1 MLPIIHA
8 ASANQKV
15 ANDIFH
21 MNSHHRDHH
30 AYLTEEQQSETGRL
44 ADSEQ
49 TFKITIIMSLMVH
62 LH

>member
-15 ANDIFH
+15 ANNIFH
-21 MNSHHRDHH
+21 MNSHHIHRDHH
-30 AYLTEEQQSETGRL
+30 AYLTEEQQREIGRL

-49 TFKITIIMSLMVH
+49 TFEITIIMPLN
-62 LH
+62 